1 MTTPRPFVPVDVPA
15 PRGTLTQGPQLL
27 GTLIRPSLRVH
38 LDPTREP
45 KETIF

>member
-1 MTTPRPFVPVDVPA
+1 MKTRPRPFVPVDVPVL
-15 PRGTLTQGPQLL
+15 RGTLTQGPQLL

-45 KETIF
+45 K